1 MNVNKVFLAGNL
13 TANPETKEGKKAPF
27 VTFSIAVN
35 GLNQEVNFA
44 NCVAFGK
51 TGELI
56 SKYFTKGKP
65 IFVEGRYTSRKR
77 KTKGY
82 FYGITVESFQFVG
95 SQKEADKDVK
105 GNDEEDDSPF

>member
-13 TANPETKEGKKAPF
+13 TATPEVKEGKKAPF
-27 VTFSIAVN
+27 VTFGIAIN

-56 SKYFTKGKP
+56 AKYFTKGKP
-65 IFVEGRYTSRKR
+65 IFVEGRYTSRKG
-77 KTKGY
+77 KKGY

-95 SQKEADKDVK
+95 SQRDSEKETK
-105 GNDEEDDSPF
+105 NEEYDEPPF